1 MVICDPLVPSYG
13 VPSMTTKQRS
23 ELDRAIERATA
34 ASVEVMGRGH
44 MKGSNDRVFLVPSQ
58 QDSTHWHIVRLSG
71 SRLVCDCQAT
81 VICVHRAA
89 AHMELTVEAAR
100 RDYDAKVVE
109 RELERESAKAIR
121 DAANDR
127 RDADRWE
134 LIEAGNW

>member
-1 MVICDPLVPSYG
+1 
-13 VPSMTTKQRS
+13 MTTKQGR

-44 MKGSNDRVFLVPSQ
+44 MKGSNDRAFLVPSQ

-89 AHMELTVEAAR
+89 AHMELTAQAAR
-100 RDYDAKVVE
+100 PDHA
-109 RELERESAKAIR
+109 AKAV
-121 DAANDR
+121 DARLDP
-127 RDADRWE
+127 E
-134 LIEAGNW
+134 

>member
-1 MVICDPLVPSYG
+1 
-13 VPSMTTKQRS
+13 MTIKQRS

-34 ASVEVMGRGH
+34 AGVEVCGHGH
-44 MKGSNDRVFLVPSQ
+44 MKVSHDRLFCVASQ
-58 QDSTHWHIVRLSG
+58 RDQDHWHIVRLVG
-71 SRLVCDCQAT
+71 GTRLMCDCQAT

-100 RDYDAKVVE
+100 REYDAANVT
-109 RELERESAKAIR
+109 RELEREGAKREQREAR
-121 DAANDR
+121 DAANDA